1 MLEAG
6 LKQLY
11 EKIQSIPEARDLD
24 ALGAVMHD
32 LKSIATLKKDLKTLS
47 LNDLVKYAAS
57 EDDSQQL
64 VIVGSSLDPK
74 QGEGADEDEL
84 AVVKGIM
91 QNSAAVNALINSLSE
106 ETIKALA
113 ESLHQAMLAARQTLT
128 RAIEEKA
135 ALHKQ

>member
-1 MLEAG
+1 MLKAG
-6 LKQLY
+6 LKHLY
-11 EKIQSIPEARDLD
+11 ETIQSTTEARDLEVF
-24 ALGAVMHD
+24 GAVMHD
-32 LKSIATLKKDLKTLS
+32 LKSLGTLKKDLNALS
-47 LNDLVKYAAS
+47 LNDLAKYAAS

-74 QGEGADEDEL
+74 QGEGAYEDEL
-84 AVVKGIM
+84 AVVKVIM
-91 QNSAAVNALINSLSE
+91 ENSAAVNALTNSLSE

>member
-1 MLEAG
+1 MLKAG

-11 EKIQSIPEARDLD
+11 ETIQSIPEARDLE
-24 ALGAVMHD
+24 AFGAVMQD
-32 LKSIATLKKDLKTLS
+32 LKSIGTLKKDLKALS
-47 LNDLVKYAAS
+47 LNDLAKYAAS

-64 VIVGSSLDPK
+64 VIVGSSQDPK
-74 QGEGADEDEL
+74 QGDGAYEDEL

-91 QNSAAVNALINSLSE
+91 ENSAAVNALINSLSE

>member
-6 LKQLY
+6 LNQLY
-11 EKIQSIPEARDLD
+11 ETIQSIPEARDLE
-24 ALGAVMHD
+24 AFGAVMHD
-32 LKSIATLKKDLKTLS
+32 LKSLGTLKKDLNALS
-47 LNDLVKYAAS
+47 LNDLAKYAGS

-74 QGEGADEDEL
+74 QGEGAYEDEL

>member
-1 MLEAG
+1 MA
-6 LKQLY
+6 
-11 EKIQSIPEARDLD
+11 
-24 ALGAVMHD
+24 ALGHELWV
-32 LKSIATLKKDLKTLS
+32 LSLKDLAKHS
-47 LNDLVKYAAS
+47 AS
-57 EDDSQQL
+57 EDDRQPL
-64 VIVGSSLDPK
+64 VIVCSSQDPK
-74 QGEGADEDEL
+74 QGDGAYEDEL

>member
-11 EKIQSIPEARDLD
+11 ETIQSIPEARDLE
-24 ALGAVMHD
+24 AFGAVMHD
-32 LKSIATLKKDLKTLS
+32 LKSLGTLKKDLKALS
-47 LNDLVKYAAS
+47 LNDLAKYAAS

-64 VIVGSSLDPK
+64 VIVGSSQDPK
-74 QGEGADEDEL
+74 QGDGAYEHEL
-84 AVVKGIM
+84 AVVRGIM
-91 QNSAAVNALINSLSE
+91 ENSAAVNALINSLSD
-106 ETIKALA
+106 ETIKAIG
-113 ESLHQAMLAARQTLT
+113 ESLRQAMLAARQTLT